1 MTTTSSELS
10 QTHLTRPLTTSPRI
24 NMQSQSGLP
33 SRVVTQASMASK
45 VTRLNISDVE
55 ADGTGR
61 QTMCLSH
68 LLSFCLPRSSV
79 CIPPRR
85 QGQMVT
91 VTVPVLVRP
100 EAPSRS
106 TTGT

>member
-1 MTTTSSELS
+1 MNLNAPKSKLS
-10 QTHLTRPLTTSPRI
+10 H
-24 NMQSQSGLP
+24 LP
-33 SRVVTQASMASK
+33 SRVVTQASMDNK
-45 VTRLNISDVE
+45 VTRLNMRDVDG
-55 ADGTGR
+55 DGTGR

-68 LLSFCLPRSSV
+68 LLSFCFPLSSV

-91 VTVPVLVRP
+91 VTVPVFVSP